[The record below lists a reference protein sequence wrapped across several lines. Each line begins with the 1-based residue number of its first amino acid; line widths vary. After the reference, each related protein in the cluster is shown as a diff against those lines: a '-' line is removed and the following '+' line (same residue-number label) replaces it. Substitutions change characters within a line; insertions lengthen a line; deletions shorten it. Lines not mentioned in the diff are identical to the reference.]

1 MNKITK
7 FFREIIYKLSSIFY
21 QKDILYPE
29 NVDKIIT
36 NNDYFNIIFREIIYK
51 LSSIFYQK
59 DLLNP
64 TKVDKIIKNNDYLY
78 VIDQFHKGNL
88 LPRFIY
94 FYSIGYCYFKIQQYK
109 KAILY
114 LNKSLSIPFD
124 FFRKILCLALSYG
137 ELGIYKKSY
146 YYLRIC
152 LRNQFLGNF
161 YSLNT
166 ISEILDQIASISID
180 EQINSK
186 LINSIKKKKIKNFSL
201 IKEKIFFYCSN
212 TTEKDIYKENKI
224 YQISSIEKL
233 YNEKGISI
241 IKLPKQTQLYY
252 FDIYQNKNHLNI
264 DLPQPYICSIKSARI
279 LSGSS
284 LVLYKQFVISEN
296 LSNKKYG
303 RYCDLRFDPVVI
315 AHKRKHLLI
324 KEFKKGKRV
333 SKGFM
338 LCGQASSAYGHWTQE
353 YLPKLRFLE
362 QYPNFSSIP
371 IIVDANMPS
380 THYEFL
386 KAILDNPILTLKK
399 NEYLDI
405 DELLVAPSDTFFPT
419 HLKCSNSI
427 PQEQLSSFT
436 IDALKYIK
444 EKINSKFDCP
454 SREPKSRIFLSRRNS
469 TWRKVTNENEVY
481 NYLKKFNFEKIY
493 IEDFD
498 FYKQV
503 SIFRN
508 AKYIVAPN
516 GSALNNLIFSND
528 TSKILI
534 LGQQNTFNLGGWYG
548 SFLKLGFNL
557 DYFSSEINIEEP
569 FKHSN
574 YEINMELFK
583 IKINKYFKL

>member
-1 MNKITK
+1 MNKIK
-7 FFREIIYKLSSIFY
+7 KLLREIIYKF
-21 QKDILYPE
+21 
-29 NVDKIIT
+29 
-36 NNDYFNIIFREIIYK
+36 
-51 LSSIFYQK
+51 SSIFYQK

-64 TKVDKIIKNNDYLY
+64 KSLDKQIRNDNYLY

-94 FYSIGYCYFKIQQYK
+94 FYPIGCCYFHIQQYK

-114 LNKSLSIPFD
+114 FNKSLLIPFY
-124 FFRKILCLALSYG
+124 FFRKILFLALSYG

-146 YYLRIC
+146 YYLKIC
-152 LRNQFLGNF
+152 LRNKFLSNF
-161 YSLNT
+161 YSLKT

-186 LINSIKKKKIKNFSL
+186 LINSIKKKKVKKFSL
-201 IKEKIFFYCSN
+201 IKEKILFYCSK
-212 TTEKDIYKENKI
+212 TMGKDTYKENKI

-233 YNEKGISI
+233 FNENGISI

-252 FDIYQNKNHLNI
+252 FDIHQNKNHLNI
-264 DLPQPYICSIKSARI
+264 DLPQPYICSIKTARI

-303 RYCDLRFDPVVI
+303 KYCDLRFDPVVI

-386 KAILDNPILTLKK
+386 KFLLDNPILTLKK

-405 DELLVAPSDTFFPT
+405 DELLFAPSDTFFPT

-454 SREPKSRIFLSRRNS
+454 SKEPKRRIFLSRRNS
-469 TWRKVTNENEVY
+469 TWRKVSNENEVY

-528 TSKILI
+528 TSKTLI

-548 SFLKLGFNL
+548 SFVKLGFNL
-557 DYFSSEINIEEP
+557 DYFSSELNMEEP
-569 FKHSN
+569 CKHSN

-583 IKINKYFKL
+583 IKINQYFKL